1 MELTLNNNDEILTI
15 KFEQNVIFFGQNNIY
30 KNNFINNL
38 INAFN
43 GKNKNCLINGNVI
56 DLKDYNVININ
67 EESDFAKEFKF
78 TKNNILKQLIYN
90 DVVGKI
96 NEDKLIE
103 YTNEIFDIIDN
114 KVNKMLDRNI
124 NKGNANNLSFQIEI
138 PDLNSIIDKFT
149 NIYIDNILLNDVEI
163 TKSMKRKL
171 LYQMYFFDIKNKKD
185 KKTIMIIDNF
195 DAYLNSDEIISFLN
209 YINQI
214 SNENCHFI
222 LTSCQNIFEYINLSN
237 FEIYKLNN
245 KLMNLNDIDDAI
257 KNYLMNREYK
267 QSQYKNYVE
276 FYDENE
282 NLISYDEINDIK
294 LKIFNTYSTFVGKIL
309 NSNNI
314 KIVTQ
319 KPKKI
324 SSDYIIC
331 SNNELK
337 NLFVEI
343 SNKFID

>member
-1 MELTLNNNDEILTI
+1 MELTLNNGDEILTI

-38 INAFN
+38 VNVFN

-124 NKGNANNLSFQIEI
+124 NKGNSNNLSFQIEI

-282 NLISYDEINDIK
+282 NLISCDEINNIK